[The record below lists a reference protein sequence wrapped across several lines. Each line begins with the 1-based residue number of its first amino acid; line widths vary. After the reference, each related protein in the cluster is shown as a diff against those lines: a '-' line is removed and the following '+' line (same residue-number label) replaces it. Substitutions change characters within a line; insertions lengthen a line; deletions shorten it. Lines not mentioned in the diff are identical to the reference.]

1 MMPKPR
7 LFHRNHAKAF
17 TLLEIMVTVSI
28 IAALTAIAIPSLLTM
43 KRAANETAARSN
55 IRILSVSAETCM
67 GSRGHYPTS
76 VLEFQEF
83 LSPVA
88 VYCADLDGATSEVKG
103 YHYSCI
109 ADASGYTFES
119 QPVAVGVTGNIIYT
133 ATTGSVFTHN

>member
-1 MMPKPR
+1 MLKCKPS
-7 LFHRNHAKAF
+7 HKYAAKAF
-17 TLLEIMVTVSI
+17 TLVEIMITVSI

-67 GSRGHYPTS
+67 ASKGHYPTS
-76 VLEFQEF
+76 VIEFQDF

-88 VYCADLDGATSEVKG
+88 VYCSDLAGATSEVKG
-103 YHYSCI
+103 YHYSCVS
-109 ADASGYTFES
+109 DASGYTFAA
-119 QPVAVGVTGNIIYT
+119 QPVTVGVTGNITYT